1 MSRRRITIL
10 GATGSVGCSTL
21 DLIERA
27 PERFEVVALTANR
40 DVGALADA
48 ARRTSARRAVIA
60 DPSKHEALKELL
72 AGSGIETAAGH
83 GALVE
88 AATMGA
94 DWTMAA
100 IVGSAGLQPVLAA
113 LEAGSTVA
121 LANKEALVCAGGLV
135 KEAAARGGG
144 RLLPVDSEHNAVF
157 QCFDH
162 EAPERVRRIILTC
175 SGGPFRDKS
184 IEEIRGATPAEAVRH
199 PIWSMGAK
207 ISVDS
212 ATLMNKGLELIEAH
226 HLFPVSPDQLDI
238 IIHPQSVIH
247 SMVEYVDGS
256 VLAQLGTPDMRTP
269 IAHAL
274 AWPDRMAT
282 PCEPLDLARVGR
294 LDFEEPDPDRFPA
307 LTLARAALVAG
318 GARPASLNAANEIAV
333 AAFLAGRIGF
343 LDIAAVVA
351 EVLDHYDPPAPS
363 SLDDVLAVDIES
375 RRLAEGRVIAR
386 EKAAA

>member
-1 MSRRRITIL
+1 MTPRRVTIL
-10 GATGSVGCSTL
+10 GATGSVGRSTL
-21 DLIERA
+21 DLIERE
-27 PERFEVVALTANR
+27 PDRFQVIALTANS
-40 DVGALADA
+40 DA
-48 ARRTSARRAVIA
+48 AALSDVALRTGAQLAVIA
-60 DPSKHEALKELL
+60 DPKGHAELAERL
-72 AGSGIETAAGH
+72 AGSGIRTAAGPA
-83 GALVE
+83 GLLE
-88 AATMGA
+88 AASAGA

-100 IVGSAGLQPVLAA
+100 IVGSAGLRPVLAA

-121 LANKEALVCAGGLV
+121 LANKEALVCAGALV

-162 EAPERVRRIILTC
+162 EAPERVRRIVLTC

-184 IEEIRGATPAEAVRH
+184 IEEIRAATPAEAVRH
-199 PIWSMGAK
+199 PVWSMGAK

-226 HLFPVSPDQLDI
+226 HLFPVRPDQIDI

-282 PCEPLDLARVGR
+282 PCEPLDLTRIGR
-294 LDFEEPDPDRFPA
+294 LDFEEPSPERFPA
-307 LTLARAALVAG
+307 LTLARGALVAG
-318 GARPASLNAANEIAV
+318 GARPASLNAANEVAV

-343 LDIAAVVA
+343 LDIATVVA
-351 EVLDHYDPPAPS
+351 EVLDHYDPPPAA
-363 SLDDVLAVDIES
+363 SLDDVLAVDVEA
-375 RRLAEGRVIAR
+375 RRLAEGSVATR